1 MLKRSWII
9 LMVLSVVGLMTLPVV
24 AYADNEA
31 QNCPE
36 TADDNRHPSGKDRSC
51 ESGSSEDGSTGAGA
65 QDHEGD
71 SDTSIQGD
79 SDSDPDDDGRGP
91 DRSNG
96 GADKP
101 NGGPGGL
108 DHADQ
113 DSNNGCGNDDDFED
127 DNEGWCGG
135 KPKPT
140 GGAVQGGG
148 QVKAQGQVDTVGKGA
163 RGGTTRGLGE
173 ADEGQ
178 VRSLGIADSVT
189 QVLGESLV
197 RTALPT
203 AAPTVVLGVEF
214 ARGRILAVTGTP
226 VGVMALFALVLI
238 GFGAVLVRASK
249 VTI

>member
-1 MLKRSWII
+1 
-9 LMVLSVVGLMTLPVV
+9 MVLSLVGLVTLPVV
-24 AYADNEA
+24 AYAHNEA
-31 QNCPE
+31 QNCPDD
-36 TADDNRHPSGKDRSC
+36 ANDNRHPSGNDRSC
-51 ESGSSEDGSTGAGA
+51 ESGSSEDGSTGASA

-79 SDSDPDDDGRGP
+79 SGSDPDDDGRGP

-135 KPKPT
+135 KPKPA
-140 GGAVQGGG
+140 GGDVQG
-148 QVKAQGQVDTVGKGA
+148 QVEVQGQVDTTGKAGQ
-163 RGGTTRGLGE
+163 GGVTRVQGKANEAGE
-173 ADEGQ
+173 F
-178 VRSLGIADSVT
+178 RSLGTPDSVT

-197 RTALPT
+197 RAALPT
-203 AAPTVVLGVEF
+203 AAPTMVLGVEF
-214 ARGRILAVTGTP
+214 VRGQVMAVTGTP
-226 VGVMALFALVLI
+226 FGVTALFALTLI
-238 GFGAVLVRASK
+238 GFGAVLVRASR
-249 VTI
+249 VTV